1 MRIVFYTLAVFCGLV
16 ALRQLQNL
24 RHTRN
29 QLMLF
34 VFLTAAL
41 ALAIYQLLFDGLF
54 LRLPHLFLVIN
65 VFALM
70 AIASIYYY
78 ASWLADAQF
87 VLTRR
92 RIYAVFAVAALY
104 AAILT
109 PFWFLRAQ
117 EKILIVGEIIHL
129 NVLYTAR
136 DPEIFGVSVFKISNA
151 YFALVGVTALL
162 MSCKVVFRAAREQG
176 KKRVWSAAVLF
187 AVSLCAAGVGTVG
200 IMVNSLTLILLAG
213 VLLSSAVCGLYV
225 IGEVA
230 ERAETRAA
238 VSRA

>member
-1 MRIVFYTLAVFCGLV
+1 MRIAFYSLALICGLV

-34 VFLTAAL
+34 IFLTAAL
-41 ALAIYQLLFDGLF
+41 ALSIYQLLFDGLF
-54 LRLPHLFLVIN
+54 LKLPHLFLVIN

-78 ASWLADAQF
+78 ACWLADRRF

-92 RIYAVFAVAALY
+92 RIFTVLAIAAVY
-104 AAILT
+104 AAILS

-129 NVLYTAR
+129 QVLYTAR
-136 DPEIFGVSVFKISNA
+136 DPRLFGLSVFKISNV
-151 YFALVGVTALL
+151 YFALVGATALSL
-162 MSCKVVFRAAREQG
+162 SFRVVLRAARAQAQ
-176 KKRVWSAAVLF
+176 KRGWHTAGLF
-187 AVSLCAAGVGTVG
+187 AVSLCAAAIGTLG
-200 IMVNSLTLILLAG
+200 IAVNSLALILVSG
-213 VLLSSAVCGLYV
+213 VLISSAFCGLYI
-225 IGEVA
+225 IGELA
-230 ERAETRAA
+230 ERERL
-238 VSRA
+238 